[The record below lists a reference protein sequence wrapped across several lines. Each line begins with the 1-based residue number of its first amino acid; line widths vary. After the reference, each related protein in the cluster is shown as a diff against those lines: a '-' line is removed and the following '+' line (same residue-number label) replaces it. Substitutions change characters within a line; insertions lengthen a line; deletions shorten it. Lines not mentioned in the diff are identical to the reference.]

1 MGLDRRFRFGVQLA
15 TADSGQEWSDAA
27 RKVEA
32 LGYDTLFVPDHFE
45 DQLGPVPALMAAADA
60 TTELKVGALV
70 LDNDYRH
77 PVVLAK
83 ELATLDVLSEG
94 RLEIGLG
101 AGWMTT
107 DYEKSGIVHDR
118 AGVRIDRLVEAIS
131 IIKGLFGDGPV
142 DHAGEYYTITDLEG
156 LPKPVQRP
164 SPPWIIG
171 GGGRRMLGVAAREA
185 DIIGVNPAL
194 ASGAADADAAAD
206 ATADAT
212 DRKVDWIREAAGD
225 RFDDIEL
232 NMLVLVA
239 AETEDRAGFAELMGG
254 GFGVDPADALD
265 IPHVWFGSIDEI
277 CESLVARRERWG
289 VSYYVLQGDT
299 YEAMAPVVERLAGE

>member
-1 MGLDRRFRFGVQLA
+1 MAHDRRFRFGVQLA
-15 TADSGQEWSDAA
+15 TAASGQEWLDNA

-32 LGYDTLFVPDHFE
+32 LGYNTLFVPDHFG
-45 DQLGPVPALMAAADA
+45 DQLGPLPALMAAADA
-60 TTELKVGALV
+60 TTELKIGALV

-107 DYEKSGIVHDR
+107 DYEESGIPLDP
-118 AGVRIDRLVEAIS
+118 AGVRIDRLEEAIE

-142 DHAGEYYTITDLEG
+142 NAAGEHYTVTDLEG
-156 LPKPVQRP
+156 TPKPLQRP

-171 GGGRRMLGVAAREA
+171 GGGRRMLALAGREA
-185 DIIGVNPAL
+185 DIVGINPAL
-194 ASGAADADAAAD
+194 ASGAADASAAAD
-206 ATADAT
+206 ATAEAT
-212 DRKVDWIREAAGD
+212 DRKIAWLRESAGD
-225 RFDDIEL
+225 RFDEIEL

-239 AETEDRAGFAELMGG
+239 AETDDPAGFAELMAG
-254 GFGVDPADALD
+254 GFGVDPDVTLD
-265 IPHVWFGSIDEI
+265 IPHAWFGSIDEI
-277 CESLVARRERWG
+277 CESLIARRDRWG
-289 VSYYVLQGDT
+289 LSYYVVQGDT
-299 YEAMAPVVERLAGE
+299 YEAMAPVVERLAGT